1 MANPSLNLH
10 WMNGR
15 RVREIQL
22 QGPISWWFRFDD
34 RGAIR
39 ADTFWRVIAA
49 GRIHVTS
56 EDHGQLFGLTEPVDS
71 AAKATEALSSAVVQQ
86 VGATDSGD
94 LVIHFD
100 NGSRLEIFS
109 TSSGYE
115 SWCVFYPSGD
125 EAIGLGGG
133 EIRLREE

>member
-1 MANPSLNLH
+1 MVNPSLNLN
-10 WMNGR
+10 WMIGR

-22 QGPISWWFRFDD
+22 ERPNSWWFRFDD

-39 ADTFWRVIAA
+39 ADTFWRLIAA

-71 AAKATEALSSAVVQQ
+71 AVKAAEAVSSAVVQLA
-86 VGATDSGD
+86 GATDSGD
-94 LVIHFD
+94 LVLHFD

-115 SWCVFYPSGD
+115 SWSVFYPSGD

-133 EIRLREE
+133 EIRLRKE

>member
-1 MANPSLNLH
+1 LNLN
-10 WMNGR
+10 WMIGR

-22 QGPISWWFRFDD
+22 EGPKSWWFRFDD

-49 GRIHVTS
+49 GKIHATS

-71 AAKATEALSSAVVQQ
+71 AVTAADVVSSAVVQLAC
-86 VGATDSGD
+86 ATDSGD
-94 LVIHFD
+94 LVLHFD

-109 TSSGYE
+109 TSSSYE
-115 SWCVFYPSGD
+115 SWSVFYPNGD

-133 EIRLREE
+133 QIRLREV

>member
-1 MANPSLNLH
+1 
-10 WMNGR
+10 
-15 RVREIQL
+15 V
-22 QGPISWWFRFDD
+22 F
-34 RGAIR
+34 
-39 ADTFWRVIAA
+39 AA

-71 AAKATEALSSAVVQQ
+71 AVKAAEVVSTGVVQLA
-86 VGATDSGD
+86 GATDSGD
-94 LVIHFD
+94 LVLHFD

-115 SWCVFYPSGD
+115 SWSVFYPSGD

-133 EIRLREE
+133 EIRLRKE

>member
-1 MANPSLNLH
+1 MVNPSLNLN
-10 WMNGR
+10 WMIGR
-15 RVREIQL
+15 TVREIQL
-22 QGPISWWFRFDD
+22 EGPNSWWFRFDD

-39 ADTFWRVIAA
+39 ADTFWRLIAA

-71 AAKATEALSSAVVQQ
+71 AVKAAEAVSSAVVQLA
-86 VGATDSGD
+86 GATDSGD
-94 LVIHFD
+94 LVLHFD

-115 SWCVFYPSGD
+115 SWSVFYPSGD

-133 EIRLREE
+133 EIRLRKE

>member
-1 MANPSLNLH
+1 MVKPLLNLN
-10 WMNGR
+10 WMIGR

-22 QGPISWWFRFDD
+22 EGPISWWFRFED

-49 GRIHVTS
+49 GRIHATS

-71 AAKATEALSSAVVQQ
+71 AAKATEALSSAAVQGA
-86 VGATDSGD
+86 GATDSGD
-94 LVIHFD
+94 LVLHFE

-109 TSSGYE
+109 TSSSYE
-115 SWCVFYPSGD
+115 SWGVFFPNGD

-133 EIRLREE
+133 EIRLRKE